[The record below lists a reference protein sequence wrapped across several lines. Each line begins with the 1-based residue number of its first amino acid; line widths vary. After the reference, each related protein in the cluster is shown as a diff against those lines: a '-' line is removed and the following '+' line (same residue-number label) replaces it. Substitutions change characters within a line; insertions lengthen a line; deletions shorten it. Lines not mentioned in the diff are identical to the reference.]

1 MEFKKGDLVKIVGN
15 DRSNKY
21 GNHNFEIGDTCEVIE
36 EYDKDY
42 IRIVKDG
49 LSQLVYKKDIVR
61 ITKTESAPAIKNIY
75 VNESKRAV
83 AVKFCDGDVR
93 VIHCCEDDTFD
104 VYVGVA
110 LAVAKKVYGSSEK
123 FHTLVNKKIK
133 KGNK

>member
-15 DRSNKY
+15 EECNRY
-21 GNHNFEIGDTCEVIE
+21 GKHNFKIGDICKVIE
-36 EYDKDY
+36 EDDENYVQIKKGD
-42 IRIVKDG
+42 V
-49 LSQLVYKKDIVR
+49 SQLVYKKDIVR
-61 ITKTESAPAIKNIY
+61 ITKTDSEPAIKNIY

-93 VIHCCEDDTFD
+93 VIHCCDDDTFD